1 MLPQNT
7 DTSLNA
13 ADWRLLHQ
21 LQRDAS
27 LNNQELAA
35 RCHLSPA
42 TCLRRVRR
50 LRALG
55 LIERTVCVLDASAM
69 RRHTGAGLTAIVEVT
84 LDVQTEA
91 QQAAFAA
98 RAVAEQ
104 AVQQCYRTSPGAD
117 FVLIV
122 TVADMPAFM
131 AFSQRLLTQ
140 DANVRNVRT
149 FFSMQRHKFSPEL
162 PLPDATGTLTGDALA
177 GG

>member
-1 MLPQNT
+1 MSA
-7 DTSLNA
+7 SLNANASLDA

-50 LRALG
+50 LHALG

-69 RRHTGAGLTAIVEVT
+69 RQHTGAGLTAIVEVT
-84 LDVQTEA
+84 LDVQAEA

-104 AVQQCYRTSPGAD
+104 AASCSERLGHQE
-117 FVLIV
+117 FVL
-122 TVADMPAFM
+122 TYKSFAFE
-131 AFSQRLLTQ
+131 QTQCRL
-140 DANVRNVRT
+140 R
-149 FFSMQRHKFSPEL
+149 
-162 PLPDATGTLTGDALA
+162 
-177 GG
+177 

>member
-1 MLPQNT
+1 MSA
-7 DTSLNA
+7 SLNANASLDA

-69 RRHTGAGLTAIVEVT
+69 RWYTGAGLTAIEKKKGCRGILFCAEAGVT
-84 LDVQTEA
+84 
-91 QQAAFAA
+91 AAIHRLAA
-98 RAVAEQ
+98 V
-104 AVQQCYRTSPGAD
+104 
-117 FVLIV
+117 
-122 TVADMPAFM
+122 PAPC
-131 AFSQRLLTQ
+131 
-140 DANVRNVRT
+140 VRRS
-149 FFSMQRHKFSPEL
+149 FPR
-162 PLPDATGTLTGDALA
+162 
-177 GG
+177 